1 MTRTAGKRLAL
12 TCFALSLAWSAQAQ
26 GVWRCGGNVYG
37 DTPCPGGRAVEAAD
51 ARSGAELQ
59 AAREIAQREAQTL
72 QRLLAERRA
81 REAEAL
87 ATTVYYGARREG
99 LRPAPRA
106 ATGPA
111 LSPRSVSVSPPKL
124 QQVQQPAE
132 SPEEGAA
139 ACACRRSYFA
149 SSCCG
154 VSRCA
159 GLTGMQATGQS
170 CTHCGSSKW
179 PTHSV
184 HLPGSIW

>member
-87 ATTVYYGARREG
+87 ATTVYYGARREA

-106 ATGPA
+106 ATRSGAVAALGVREPA
-111 LSPRSVSVSPPKL
+111 EAAAGAAA
-124 QQVQQPAE
+124 AE

-154 VSRCA
+154 DSRCA